1 MNNIEKRKQQR
12 ETARLQIIDA
22 ALSIVRTSGWQ
33 AVSMR
38 KIAEMIDYTPP
49 VIYAYFSCKED
60 LLHALSQL
68 GFLKLSRS
76 MQIEARSVVTPV
88 AQLEKM
94 WLAYWQFALEET
106 AFYQLMFGVGASCR
120 NNPFEADEAAR
131 IAEVVTPVIS
141 KAMLASHGGDENA
154 ACKFHACWS
163 VTHGL
168 IALHFLNRGTADAFS
183 RQVLVSTIR
192 NIVVAEVVKA

>member
-1 MNNIEKRKQQR
+1 MSSIEKRKQQR
-12 ETARLQIIDA
+12 ETARRQIIDA
-22 ALSIVRTSGWQ
+22 ALHIVRTSGWQ

-49 VIYAYFSCKED
+49 VIYAYFSCKEE
-60 LLHALSQL
+60 LLQTLSQL

-76 MQIEARSVVTPV
+76 MQAEAGSASAPVV
-88 AQLEKM
+88 QLEKM
-94 WLAYWQFALEET
+94 WLAYWQFAVEET

-131 IAEVVTPVIS
+131 IAKVVTPVIS
-141 KAMLASHGGDENA
+141 KAMPASHAGEEDA

-168 IALHFLNRGTADAFS
+168 IALHFLNKGTADAFS
-183 RQVLVSTIR
+183 RQVLVNTIR
-192 NIVVAEVVKA
+192 NILLAEVVKA